1 MEIGAPNLIA
11 CVNPGVPVEALA
23 KDAQDRPRAKAEAPE
38 HPLTE
43 LRNLVRQ
50 DRLEVRIEEL
60 PKGAGTV
67 YRIVDPQSGEV
78 VREFPPEKLIRMLAE
93 IRARATERLDARV

>member
-11 CVNPGVPVEALA
+11 RVNPGLPVEALA
-23 KDAQDRPRAKAEAPE
+23 PEAQERPRAKAEAPE
-38 HPLTE
+38 HPLAE
-43 LRNLVRQ
+43 LRNLARQ
-50 DRLEVRIEEL
+50 DNLEVRIEQL
-60 PKGAGTV
+60 PKGGGTV

>member
-1 MEIGAPNLIA
+1 MAITAPSLIA
-11 CVNPGVPVEALA
+11 HVDPAPLVETMA
-23 KDAQDRPRAKAEAPE
+23 KDARERPQAKAEAPQ
-38 HPLTE
+38 HPVAE
-43 LRNLVRQ
+43 LRDLVRQ
-50 DRLEVRIEEL
+50 DNLEVRIEEL
-60 PKGAGTV
+60 PKGGGTV